1 MLKLKLQYVGP
12 LIQRTNSL
20 EKTLMMGKIEGRR
33 RRGQQRR
40 RWWDDITDSV
50 DSFEQ
55 APGDGEGQ
63 WSLACCSPW
72 GCKESDVTESLDNN
86 KELSYLQQL
95 ACFKKNDFIS
105 FWLLWV
111 FIAFSGGHEWSYS
124 SLQCS
129 GFSLLWLL
137 SLESTS
143 PRAHEPQ

>member
-12 LIQRTNSL
+12 LIQRANSL

-40 RWWDDITDSV
+40 RWWDDISDSV

-72 GCKESDVTESLDNN
+72 GRKESDVTESLDNN

-105 FWLLWV
+105 F
-111 FIAFSGGHEWSYS
+111 
-124 SLQCS
+124 
-129 GFSLLWLL
+129 
-137 SLESTS
+137 
-143 PRAHEPQ
+143 

>member
-12 LIQRTNSL
+12 LIQRANSL

-72 GCKESDVTESLDNN
+72 GCKDSDVTESLDNN
-86 KELSYLQQL
+86 KELVILNS
-95 ACFKKNDFIS
+95 
-105 FWLLWV
+105 
-111 FIAFSGGHEWSYS
+111 
-124 SLQCS
+124 
-129 GFSLLWLL
+129 
-137 SLESTS
+137 
-143 PRAHEPQ
+143 